1 MDQNKATNKTYHQA
15 YPKFVEYN
23 ILVKSKK
30 ETNLGS
36 SSETLPDTVEML
48 EIRKIK
54 VTRKIFGQDD
64 TLVTDVF
71 AGNSVFW
78 PSECRTS
85 KSYLIELQRW
95 MQILIRPDT
104 SCISKTLAFSPTE
117 GSTVSSPKKAQ
128 TEQLITSLTLQ
139 TRNPFKAQYL
149 VAPLVA

>member
-1 MDQNKATNKTYHQA
+1 MEIDQNKATNKTYHQA

-23 ILVKSKK
+23 LLVMSKK

-78 PSECRTS
+78 P
-85 KSYLIELQRW
+85 Q
-95 MQILIRPDT
+95 
-104 SCISKTLAFSPTE
+104 
-117 GSTVSSPKKAQ
+117 
-128 TEQLITSLTLQ
+128 
-139 TRNPFKAQYL
+139 
-149 VAPLVA
+149 